1 MARIFIT
8 PREIDFISDI
18 TKEITKDVREQKIYY
33 YRINVEYTE
42 VHDIYEEAD
51 DIGWSPTN

>member
-18 TKEITKDVREQKIYY
+18 TKEITKDVRDQKIYY
-33 YRINVEYTE
+33 YKVR
-42 VHDIYEEAD
+42 EEL
-51 DIGWSPTN
+51 TNLSLIHI